1 MGDGGEGR
9 RHQGGVNLKQVHIGF
24 YGAVMGLA
32 GLGLTARAAAPL
44 FPGAIR
50 APAYFTELWVALG
63 AIALVVLVGA
73 YLAKLLRYPNAVKED
88 FTNPLT
94 MGFCGALP
102 VGMSLVAGGVAPYF
116 GFLANILWWV
126 SFTLLL
132 AFQVWALV
140 RWLSGGM
147 ELAQVNAGWLI
158 LMVGGIVLPG
168 PGIALGHEEAARFT
182 FGVSASAAPVLMALL
197 FYRAVTAPPLPP
209 ALRPSWF
216 ILLVPPSL
224 IYANGIALYP
234 DAAFLEVLYPLAL
247 VLGVALLIYSRQLA
261 RWPFGPPWWAFTFPL
276 DALAYAAVRYAQEH
290 PSALWKSIAGVALAL
305 ATLFVALVLWRTLR
319 SAASRRV

>member
-1 MGDGGEGR
+1 M
-9 RHQGGVNLKQVHIGF
+9 NLRQVHVGF

-63 AIALVVLVGA
+63 VVAFVVLVSA
-73 YLAKLLRYPNAVKED
+73 YLAKLLRYPAAVKED
-88 FTNPLT
+88 FTDPLT

-102 VGMSLVAGGVAPYF
+102 VGMSLVAGGIAPYF
-116 GFLANILWWV
+116 AALADILWWA
-126 SFTLLL
+126 SFASLL
-132 AFQVWALV
+132 AFQAWALV
-140 RWLSGGM
+140 RWLSGGI

-168 PGIALGHEEAARFT
+168 PGIALGHAEAARFC
-182 FGVSASAAPVLMALL
+182 FSVSASAAPMLMALL
-197 FYRAVTAPPLPP
+197 FYRAVTAPALPP
-209 ALRPSWF
+209 VLRPTWF

-224 IYANGIALYP
+224 IYANGVALYP
-234 DAAFLEVLYPLAL
+234 DAAFLEALFPFAL
-247 VLGVALLIYSRQLA
+247 VLAAALLIYARSLA

-290 PSALWKSIAGVALAL
+290 PSALWKSIAGAALAL
-305 ATLFVALVLWRTLR
+305 ATLSVALLLWRTLR
-319 SAASRRV
+319 SAVSRRG

>member
-1 MGDGGEGR
+1 M
-9 RHQGGVNLKQVHIGF
+9 NLRQVHVGF

-63 AIALVVLVGA
+63 AVAFVVLVSA
-73 YLAKLLRYPNAVKED
+73 YLAKLVRDPSSVKED

-102 VGMSLVAGGVAPYF
+102 VGMSLVAGGLAPYSPSL
-116 GFLANILWWV
+116 GSALWWIAFAV
-126 SFTLLL
+126 LL
-132 AFQVWALV
+132 AFQAWALV
-140 RWLSGGM
+140 RWLSGGI
-147 ELAQVNAGWLI
+147 ELVQVNAGWLI

-168 PGIALGHEEAARFT
+168 PGIALGHDEASRFC
-182 FGVSASAAPVLMALL
+182 FSVSASAAPMLMALL
-197 FYRAVTAPPLPP
+197 FYRAVTGPALPP
-209 ALRPSWF
+209 ALRPTWF

-224 IYANGIALYP
+224 IYANGVALYP
-234 DAAFLEVLYPLAL
+234 DAAFLEVLFPFAL
-247 VLGVALLIYSRQLA
+247 VLAAALLVYARPLA

-276 DALAYAAVRYAQEH
+276 DALAYAAVRDAQEH
-290 PSALWKSIAGVALAL
+290 PSALWKSIARAALGL
-305 ATLFVALVLWRTLR
+305 ATLFVTVVLVRTLI
-319 SAASRRV
+319 RR

>member
-1 MGDGGEGR
+1 VGRGGQGR
-9 RHQGGVNLKQVHIGF
+9 GHQGGVNLRQVHIGF

-63 AIALVVLVGA
+63 AIALVVLIGA
-73 YLAKLLRYPNAVKED
+73 YLAKLLRYPHSVKED
-88 FTNPLT
+88 FTNPVT

-102 VGMSLVAGGVAPYF
+102 VGMSLVAGGLAPYSSS
-116 GFLANILWWV
+116 LASALWWIA
-126 SFTLLL
+126 FALLL
-132 AFQVWALV
+132 GFQLWALV
-140 RWLSGGM
+140 RWLSGGI

-158 LMVGGIVLPG
+158 LIVGGIVLPG
-168 PGIALGHEEAARFT
+168 PGIALGYEGAARFA
-182 FGVSASAAPVLMALL
+182 FGVSASAAPVLTALL
-197 FYRAVTAPPLPP
+197 FYRAVTGPALPP

-224 IYANGIALYP
+224 IYANGVALYP
-234 DAAFLEVLYPLAL
+234 DAAFLEVLFPFAL
-247 VLGVALLIYSRQLA
+247 VLCLALLVYSRQLA

-290 PSALWKSIAGVALAL
+290 PSALWKSIAGIALAL
-305 ATLFVALVLWRTLR
+305 ATLVVTVVLVRTLI
-319 SAASRRV
+319 RR